1 MKGRAVR
8 VSPRA
13 RPPRNR
19 ENAVKLYGV
28 VRSRA
33 SRPLWALL
41 ETGLAFEHVPV
52 VQSNRLADP
61 LAPDAPL
68 NTASAAF
75 LSVNPMGQVP
85 AMVDGDL
92 VLTESLACVLHI
104 ARKAG
109 APFGPADAA
118 EEAAFLNWALFVASS
133 VEPGAVDILYPV
145 MQQVS
150 ETPEGQARM
159 ARGIAALARP
169 LARIEQH
176 LASHD
181 WLVGERFTAA
191 DLCLAETLRYV
202 QGHPPVLAPFEATSR
217 WLARCQGRP
226 AFAEVMA
233 RRNAEAA

>member
-1 MKGRAVR
+1 MQVCLR
-8 VSPRA
+8 S
-13 RPPRNR
+13 RPPQDR
-19 ENAVKLYGV
+19 EHAVKLYGV

-52 VQSNRLADP
+52 VQANRLAEP

-75 LSVNPMGQVP
+75 LAVNPMGQVP

-118 EEAAFLNWALFVASS
+118 EDAAFLNWALFVASS
-133 VEPGAVDILYPV
+133 VEPGATDILYPV

-150 ETPEGQARM
+150 ETPEGQARV
-159 ARGIAALARP
+159 ARGMAALARP

-176 LASHD
+176 LARRD
-181 WLVGERFTAA
+181 WLVGDRFTAA

-202 QGHPPVLAPFEATSR
+202 QGHPPALAPFEATR
-217 WLARCQGRP
+217 AWLERCQSRP
-226 AFAEVMA
+226 AFGEVMA